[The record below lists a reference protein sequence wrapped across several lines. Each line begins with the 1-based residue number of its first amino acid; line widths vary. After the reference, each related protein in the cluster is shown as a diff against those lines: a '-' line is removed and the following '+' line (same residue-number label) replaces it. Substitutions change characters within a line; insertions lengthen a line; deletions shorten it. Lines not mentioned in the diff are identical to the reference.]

1 MLRIEKQKLHTVALW
16 PDLLLKYINGTES
29 DDSDSDFDGYIEQKE
44 ALTDLL
50 QRDLLD
56 DELAKLNSE
65 SSVLQ
70 SNSLASSST
79 TGISFLAPPTPM
91 GKIILQ
97 TYKIILIIV
106 VHPLVVTTPATAMP
120 STSTIATASLPTGKT
135 TQYQ

>member
-1 MLRIEKQKLHTVALW
+1 M
-16 PDLLLKYINGTES
+16 
-29 DDSDSDFDGYIEQKE
+29 
-44 ALTDLL
+44 TDLL

-65 SSVLQ
+65 RSVLQ
-70 SNSLASSST
+70 NSSST
-79 TGISFLAPPTPM
+79 TGISFLAPPTPT

-135 TQYQ
+135 RQYQ